1 MIAGRGPSEK
11 EQWALIG
18 RYGTVGIEMGLCV
31 TFGWLFGSFIDG
43 RFGSEPYG
51 TNIGLAV
58 GIAAAFK
65 SLWRMYRIIVS
76 DQEAE
81 PLKQQNDAVDE

>member
-11 EQWALIG
+11 QQWALIG

-51 TNIGLAV
+51 VNIGMAL

-65 SLWRMYRIIVS
+65 ALWRMYTIIVA
-76 DQEAE
+76 DQKADA
-81 PLKQQNDAVDE
+81 LKRQNDATDD